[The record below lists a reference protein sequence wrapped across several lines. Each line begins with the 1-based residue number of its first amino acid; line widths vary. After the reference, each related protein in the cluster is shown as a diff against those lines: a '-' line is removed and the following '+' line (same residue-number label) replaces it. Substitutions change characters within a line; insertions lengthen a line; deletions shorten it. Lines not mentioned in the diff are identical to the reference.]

1 MKLFWRLDFS
11 ISFFHDLIEKT
22 IQKQEIWQQSLDLK
36 CIFVLLDL
44 LIFELLI
51 SFVAQRFE
59 SSENPYSL

>member
-1 MKLFWRLDFS
+1 MKLFWTLDFS